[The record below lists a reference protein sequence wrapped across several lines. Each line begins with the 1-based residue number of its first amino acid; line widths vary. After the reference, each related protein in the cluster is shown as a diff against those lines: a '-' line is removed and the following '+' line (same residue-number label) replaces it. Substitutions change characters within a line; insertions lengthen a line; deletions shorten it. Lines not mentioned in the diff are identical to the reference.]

1 LRASLEEANMKT
13 LIATGLACAL
23 VATSIAP
30 AAAAAATTAC
40 YVTQPHSAVSLVGD
54 RGSSRRSDR
63 DWDSDQVGSSSW
75 WQQMDRDQRGG
86 RR

>member
-1 LRASLEEANMKT
+1 MKI

-23 VATSIAP
+23 VATSMAP
-30 AAAAAATTAC
+30 AAAAATAR
-40 YVTQPHSAVSLVGD
+40 YVTQRHSAVSLVGD
-54 RGSSRRSDR
+54 RRSSWRSDR
-63 DWDSDQVGSSSW
+63 DWDSDQSPVGSSSW